1 MGNAPKKAK
10 DAGKRVALYL
20 RVSTSEQTTANQ
32 RRELVAVAKRHGW
45 AVVHVF
51 EDAGISGAK
60 GRAERPA
67 MDAMMKAVARREVD
81 MVAAW
86 SVDRLG
92 RSLTD
97 LLDLLRELHAKS
109 VDLFLHQQGLDT
121 STPSG
126 RAMFQMMGVF
136 AEFERAMIRERVLAG
151 LARAKEQGTSLG
163 RRRLEDS
170 DAEKAAAVRAAL
182 AAGKGIRRISRDLKV
197 GVGTV
202 LRLKA
207 A

>member
-1 MGNAPKKAK
+1 M
-10 DAGKRVALYL
+10 
-20 RVSTSEQTTANQ
+20 Q
-32 RRELVAVAKRHGW
+32 
-45 AVVHVF
+45 VF

-60 GRAERPA
+60 GRKDRPA
-67 MDAMMKAVARREVD
+67 LDALLKSVARREVD

-97 LLDLLRELHAKS
+97 LLDFLRELHAKG

-151 LARAKEQGTSLG
+151 LALAKEQGISLG

-170 DAEKAAAVRAAL
+170 DAAKVAAIKRAL
-182 AAGKGIRRISRDLKV
+182 AAKRGVRRIARDLET

-202 LRLKA
+202 LRIKNELA

>member
-1 MGNAPKKAK
+1 VRL
-10 DAGKRVALYL
+10 GKQ
-20 RVSTSEQTTANQ
+20 STKNQ
-32 RRELVAVAKRHGW
+32 RREPEAVAKRHGW
-45 AVVHVF
+45 QVVAVF

-60 GRAERPA
+60 GRDDRPGLN
-67 MDAMMKAVARREVD
+67 AMMKAVMRREID
-81 MVAAW
+81 LVAAW

-97 LLDLLRELHAKS
+97 LLEFLRELHAKG

-121 STPSG
+121 LRPSG

-151 LARAKEQGTSLG
+151 LARARGEGKRLG
-163 RRRLEDS
+163 RRRLEDA
-170 DAEKAAAVRAAL
+170 DPKKVAAIKSLRARGTGL
-182 AAGKGIRRISRDLKV
+182 RRISRELGV

-202 LRLKA
+202 IRVLG
-207 A
+207 